1 MGHAPFQSVKCGQ
14 DCVNEDGIKGR
25 ASLTAAETFIM
36 SGGGDCAARLS
47 HHNPKPCGNLVES

>member
-36 SGGGDCAARLS
+36 SGGGGEIVPPDYHITIPS
-47 HHNPKPCGNLVES
+47 LVGI